1 MKRIIL
7 LFVAVAGIT
16 IAAFSQKI
24 IDEEIDVK
32 GKEASMKFSFADDIV
47 LEAWNKDYIQLH
59 VEVDIDENKYNDQ
72 YALNIDKG
80 SGRVEFIEDIDFD
93 KIKELKGG
101 KNNCNFNSDIH
112 YSLKVPGDL
121 KIKLETISGEV
132 ELIGCQGEMTIKS
145 ISGFID
151 YSIPKTHRANI
162 GLSTVTGDVYSN
174 VKFDNPLSKEI
185 SWVGTN
191 QELSLNGGNTE
202 VNLKTVS
209 GDIYLRNY

>member
-7 LFVAVAGIT
+7 LFIALAGIAT
-16 IAAFSQKI
+16 AAFSQKI

-47 LEAWNKDYIQLH
+47 LEAWDKDYIQLH
-59 VEVDIDENKYNDQ
+59 IEVDIDENKYNDE
-72 YALNIDKG
+72 YALNIDKDFG
-80 SGRVEFIEDIDFD
+80 KVELIEDIDFD

-112 YSLKVPGDL
+112 YSLKVPKNL
-121 KIKLETISGEV
+121 KVKLETISGEV
-132 ELIGCQGEMTIKS
+132 ELLGCQGEMAVKS

-151 YSIPKTHRANI
+151 YSIPKEHKAKI
-162 GLSTVTGDVYSN
+162 ELSTVTGDVYSN
-174 VKFDNPLSKEI
+174 VTFDKPLSKEI

-191 QELSLNGGNTE
+191 QELSLNGGNTG

-209 GDIYLRNY
+209 GDIFLRNY